1 MGILNTLH
9 DGAFS
14 NDDPLTDVYLKM
26 RQGKTEEKPEE
37 SDFFPRV
44 KGHSGNP
51 LELVQFDWIGYG
63 KEYKGVI
70 YVATCCYWCHL
81 QYKFSIEYADIC
93 V

>member
-37 SDFFPRV
+37 PIVEPEDQEV
-44 KGHSGNP
+44 
-51 LELVQFDWIGYG
+51 L
-63 KEYKGVI
+63 KEKKVFCSTTI
-70 YVATCCYWCHL
+70 
-81 QYKFSIEYADIC
+81 
-93 V
+93 